1 MYTIRSLNKIAPIG
15 LDLLDPAQFTLND
28 NEQNPEGILLR
39 SADMHSMELPDNL
52 LAVSRA
58 GAGVNN
64 IPLDACA
71 EKGIVVFNTP
81 GANANAVR
89 ELAVCALF
97 LASRNITAG
106 IKWASGLEGDDVAK
120 QIEKGKSAFAGP
132 EIMGKT
138 LGVVGLG
145 AIGVGVANAAHHL
158 GMNVLGF
165 DPYISVDAAWG
176 LSRSV
181 SRYHDFNKLLAE
193 CDYLSIHAPLNTYTK
208 HMINS
213 VALSLMKPGV
223 RIINFARAELV
234 DDDDMINAL
243 DSGRVSC
250 YVTDFPNG
258 RVNKHPK
265 VVPIPHLGASTPES
279 EDNCAVM
286 AVQEMSN
293 YLVFGNIKNS
303 VNYPDVELAR
313 TTPYRLCVIHRNIPS
328 MLSSISSM
336 VGDAGI
342 NIDNMLN
349 KSLKEYAYT
358 ILDVSTD
365 IDNKLLESLMSV
377 EGIIKVRV
385 LKS

>member
-234 DDDDMINAL
+234 NDDDMISAL

-358 ILDVSTD
+358 ILDVSTE